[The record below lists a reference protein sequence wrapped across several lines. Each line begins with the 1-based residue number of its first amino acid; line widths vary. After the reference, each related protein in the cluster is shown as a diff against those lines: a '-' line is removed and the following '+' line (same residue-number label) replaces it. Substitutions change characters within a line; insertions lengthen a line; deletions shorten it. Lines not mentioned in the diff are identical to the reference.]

1 MKIFNIINKEFL
13 LASRSGY
20 EIFMPVVYLVIIM
33 IFFNISISYVSNDII
48 LELLP
53 LMIWISCLLICILN
67 IETIFKEDY
76 DDGTLEMFLIKKE
89 GIEIEI
95 LAKILSHWILSN
107 LPIVFVAPLVAMILG
122 LDLTTTLTLFVT
134 LLIGT
139 PTMSLIG
146 SIAAA
151 LTISL
156 KKNKILVSIIVL
168 PLYVPILIFGT
179 SAVNN
184 SFFNMNY
191 DTELLLMTFLFFI
204 KRGNYQSSFFY
215 SQRSNS
221 IVNC

>member
-1 MKIFNIINKEFL
+1 MKILNIITKEFL

-20 EIFMPVVYLVIIM
+20 EIFMPIVYFLIII
-33 IFFNISISYVSNDII
+33 IFFNISTSYVEKVIM

-67 IETIFKEDY
+67 LETIFKEDY
-76 DDGTLEMFLIKKE
+76 DDGTLEMFLIKDD
-89 GIEIEI
+89 EIELSI
-95 LAKILSHWILSN
+95 LIKILSHWLLSN
-107 LPIVFVAPLVAMILG
+107 LPIVIVAPLIAMVLG
-122 LDLTTTLTLFVT
+122 LDTTTTLTLFVT

-156 KKNKILVSIIVL
+156 RKNKILVSIIVL
-168 PLYVPILIFGT
+168 PLYIPILIFGT

-184 SFFNMNY
+184 SFFKMNY
-191 DTELLLMTFLFFI
+191 SVELTLMIFLFFI
-204 KRGNYQSSFFY
+204 FLLITPLACSKALKISLD
-215 SQRSNS
+215 
-221 IVNC
+221 

>member
-1 MKIFNIINKEFL
+1 MKIFNIIDKEFL

-204 KRGNYQSSFFY
+204 FLIITPLACSKALKISLD
-215 SQRSNS
+215 
-221 IVNC
+221 

>member
-1 MKIFNIINKEFL
+1 MKILNIITKEFL

-20 EIFMPVVYLVIIM
+20 EIFMPIVYFLIII
-33 IFFNISISYVSNDII
+33 IFFNISTSYVEKVIM

-67 IETIFKEDY
+67 LETIFKEDY
-76 DDGTLEMFLIKKE
+76 DDGTLEMFLIKDD
-89 GIEIEI
+89 EIELGI
-95 LAKILSHWILSN
+95 LIKILSHWLLSN
-107 LPIVFVAPLVAMILG
+107 LPIVIVAPLIAMVLG
-122 LDLTTTLTLFVT
+122 LDTTTTLTLFIT

-156 KKNKILVSIIVL
+156 RKNKILVSIIVL
-168 PLYVPILIFGT
+168 PLYIPILIFGT

-184 SFFNMNY
+184 SFFKMNY
-191 DTELLLMTFLFFI
+191 DVELTLMLFLFFI
-204 KRGNYQSSFFY
+204 FLLITPLACSKALKISLD
-215 SQRSNS
+215 
-221 IVNC
+221 

>member
-1 MKIFNIINKEFL
+1 MKILNIITKEFL

-20 EIFMPVVYLVIIM
+20 EIFMPIVYFLIII
-33 IFFNISISYVSNDII
+33 IFFNISTSYVEKVIM

-67 IETIFKEDY
+67 LETIFKEDY
-76 DDGTLEMFLIKKE
+76 DDGTLEMFLIKDDQIE
-89 GIEIEI
+89 LGILI
-95 LAKILSHWILSN
+95 KILSHWLLSN
-107 LPIVFVAPLVAMILG
+107 LPIVIVAPLIAMVLG
-122 LDLTTTLTLFVT
+122 LDTATTLTLFIT

-156 KKNKILVSIIVL
+156 RKNKILVSIIVL
-168 PLYVPILIFGT
+168 PLYIPILIFGT

-184 SFFNMNY
+184 SFFKMNY
-191 DTELLLMTFLFFI
+191 SVELTLMLFLFFI
-204 KRGNYQSSFFY
+204 FLLITPLACSKALKISLD
-215 SQRSNS
+215 
-221 IVNC
+221 

>member
-1 MKIFNIINKEFL
+1 MKISNIITKEFL

-20 EIFMPVVYLVIIM
+20 EIFMPIVYFLIII
-33 IFFNISISYVSNDII
+33 IFFNISTSYVEKVIM

-67 IETIFKEDY
+67 LETIFKEDY
-76 DDGTLEMFLIKKE
+76 DDGTLEMFLIKDDQIE
-89 GIEIEI
+89 LGILI
-95 LAKILSHWILSN
+95 KILSHWLLSN
-107 LPIVFVAPLVAMILG
+107 LPIVIVAPLIAMVLG
-122 LDLTTTLTLFVT
+122 LDTTTTLTLFVA

-156 KKNKILVSIIVL
+156 RKNKILVSIIVL
-168 PLYVPILIFGT
+168 PLYIPILIFGT

-184 SFFNMNY
+184 SFFKMNY
-191 DTELLLMTFLFFI
+191 SVELTLMLFLFFI
-204 KRGNYQSSFFY
+204 FLLITPLACSKALKISLD
-215 SQRSNS
+215 
-221 IVNC
+221 

>member
-1 MKIFNIINKEFL
+1 MKILNIITKEFL

-20 EIFMPVVYLVIIM
+20 EIFMPIVYFLIII
-33 IFFNISISYVSNDII
+33 IFFNISTSYVEKVIM

-67 IETIFKEDY
+67 LETIFKEDY
-76 DDGTLEMFLIKKE
+76 DDGTLEMFLIKDD
-89 GIEIEI
+89 EIELSI
-95 LAKILSHWILSN
+95 LIKILSHWLLSN
-107 LPIVFVAPLVAMILG
+107 LPIVIVAPLIAMVLG
-122 LDLTTTLTLFVT
+122 LDTTTTLTLFVT

-156 KKNKILVSIIVL
+156 RKNKILVSIIVL
-168 PLYVPILIFGT
+168 PLYIPILIFGT

-184 SFFNMNY
+184 SFFKMNY
-191 DTELLLMTFLFFI
+191 SVELTLMLFLFFI
-204 KRGNYQSSFFY
+204 FLLITPLACSKALKISLD
-215 SQRSNS
+215 
-221 IVNC
+221 

>member
-1 MKIFNIINKEFL
+1 MKISNIITKEFL

-20 EIFMPVVYLVIIM
+20 EIFMPIVYFLIII
-33 IFFNISISYVSNDII
+33 IFFNISTSYVEKVIM

-67 IETIFKEDY
+67 LETIFKEDY
-76 DDGTLEMFLIKKE
+76 DDGTLEMFLIKDD
-89 GIEIEI
+89 EIELGI
-95 LAKILSHWILSN
+95 LIKILSHWLLSN
-107 LPIVFVAPLVAMILG
+107 LPIVIVAPLIAMVLG
-122 LDLTTTLTLFVT
+122 LDTTTTLTLFIT

-156 KKNKILVSIIVL
+156 RKNKILVSIIVL
-168 PLYVPILIFGT
+168 PLYIPILIFGT

-184 SFFNMNY
+184 SFFKMNY
-191 DTELLLMTFLFFI
+191 SVELTLMLFLFFI
-204 KRGNYQSSFFY
+204 FLLITPLACSKALKISLD
-215 SQRSNS
+215 
-221 IVNC
+221 

>member
-1 MKIFNIINKEFL
+1 MKILNIITKEFL

-20 EIFMPVVYLVIIM
+20 EIFMPIVYFLIII
-33 IFFNISISYVSNDII
+33 IFFNISTSYVEKVIM

-67 IETIFKEDY
+67 LETIFKEDY
-76 DDGTLEMFLIKKE
+76 DDGTLEMFLIKDD
-89 GIEIEI
+89 GIELGI
-95 LAKILSHWILSN
+95 LIKILSHWLLSN
-107 LPIVFVAPLVAMILG
+107 LPIVIVAPLIAMVLG
-122 LDLTTTLTLFVT
+122 LDTTTTLTLFVT

-156 KKNKILVSIIVL
+156 RKNKILVSIIVL
-168 PLYVPILIFGT
+168 PLYIPILIFGT

-184 SFFNMNY
+184 SFFKMNY
-191 DTELLLMTFLFFI
+191 SVELTLMLFLFFI
-204 KRGNYQSSFFY
+204 FLLITPLACSKALKISLD
-215 SQRSNS
+215 
-221 IVNC
+221 

>member
-1 MKIFNIINKEFL
+1 MKILNIITKEFL

-20 EIFMPVVYLVIIM
+20 EIFMPIVYFLIII
-33 IFFNISISYVSNDII
+33 IFFNISTSYVEKVIM

-67 IETIFKEDY
+67 LETIFKEDY
-76 DDGTLEMFLIKKE
+76 DDGTLEMFLIKDDDIE
-89 GIEIEI
+89 LGILI
-95 LAKILSHWILSN
+95 KILSHWLLSN
-107 LPIVFVAPLVAMILG
+107 LPIVIVAPLIAMVLG
-122 LDLTTTLTLFVT
+122 LDTTTTLTLFIT

-156 KKNKILVSIIVL
+156 RKNKILVSIIVL
-168 PLYVPILIFGT
+168 PLYIPILIFGT

-184 SFFNMNY
+184 SFFKMNY
-191 DTELLLMTFLFFI
+191 SVELTLMLFLFFI
-204 KRGNYQSSFFY
+204 FLLITPLACSKALKISLD
-215 SQRSNS
+215 
-221 IVNC
+221 

>member
-1 MKIFNIINKEFL
+1 MKILNIITKEFL

-20 EIFMPVVYLVIIM
+20 EIFMPIVYFLIII
-33 IFFNISISYVSNDII
+33 IFFNISTSYVEKAIM

-67 IETIFKEDY
+67 LETIFKEDY
-76 DDGTLEMFLIKKE
+76 DDGTLEMFLIKDD
-89 GIEIEI
+89 EIELGI
-95 LAKILSHWILSN
+95 LIKILSHWLLSN
-107 LPIVFVAPLVAMILG
+107 LPIVIVAPLMAMVLG
-122 LDLTTTLTLFVT
+122 LDTTTTLTLFIT

-156 KKNKILVSIIVL
+156 RKNKILVSIIVL
-168 PLYVPILIFGT
+168 PLYIPILIFGT

-184 SFFNMNY
+184 SFFKMNY
-191 DTELLLMTFLFFI
+191 SVELTLMIFLFFI
-204 KRGNYQSSFFY
+204 FLLITPLACSKALKISLD
-215 SQRSNS
+215 
-221 IVNC
+221 

>member
-1 MKIFNIINKEFL
+1 MKISNIITKEFL

-20 EIFMPVVYLVIIM
+20 EIFMPIVYFLIII
-33 IFFNISISYVSNDII
+33 IFFNISTSYVEKVIM

-67 IETIFKEDY
+67 LETIFKEDY
-76 DDGTLEMFLIKKE
+76 DDGTLEMFLIKDDQIE
-89 GIEIEI
+89 LGILI
-95 LAKILSHWILSN
+95 KILSHWLLSN
-107 LPIVFVAPLVAMILG
+107 LPIVIVAPLIAMVLG
-122 LDLTTTLTLFVT
+122 LDTATTLTLFIT

-156 KKNKILVSIIVL
+156 RKNKILVSIIVL
-168 PLYVPILIFGT
+168 PLYIPILIFGT

-184 SFFNMNY
+184 SFFKMNY
-191 DTELLLMTFLFFI
+191 SVELTLMLFLFFI
-204 KRGNYQSSFFY
+204 FLLITPLACSKALKISLD
-215 SQRSNS
+215 
-221 IVNC
+221 

>member
-1 MKIFNIINKEFL
+1 MKILNIITKEFL

-20 EIFMPVVYLVIIM
+20 EIFMPIVYFLIII
-33 IFFNISISYVSNDII
+33 IFFNISTSYVEKVIM

-67 IETIFKEDY
+67 LETIFKEDY
-76 DDGTLEMFLIKKE
+76 DDGTLEMFLIKND
-89 GIEIEI
+89 EIELGI
-95 LAKILSHWILSN
+95 LIKILSHWLLSN
-107 LPIVFVAPLVAMILG
+107 LPIVIVAPLIAMVLG
-122 LDLTTTLTLFVT
+122 LDTTTTLTLFVT

-156 KKNKILVSIIVL
+156 RKNKILVSIIVL
-168 PLYVPILIFGT
+168 PLYIPILIFGT

-184 SFFNMNY
+184 SFFKMNY
-191 DTELLLMTFLFFI
+191 SVELTLMLFLFFI
-204 KRGNYQSSFFY
+204 FLLITPLACSKALKISLD
-215 SQRSNS
+215 
-221 IVNC
+221 

>member
-1 MKIFNIINKEFL
+1 MKILNIITKEFL

-20 EIFMPVVYLVIIM
+20 EIFMPIVYFLIII
-33 IFFNISISYVSNDII
+33 IFFNISTSYVEKVIM

-67 IETIFKEDY
+67 LETIFKEDY
-76 DDGTLEMFLIKKE
+76 DDGTLEMFLIKDD
-89 GIEIEI
+89 GIELGI
-95 LAKILSHWILSN
+95 LIKILSHWLLSN
-107 LPIVFVAPLVAMILG
+107 LPIVIVAPLIAMVLG
-122 LDLTTTLTLFVT
+122 LDTTTTLTLFIT

-156 KKNKILVSIIVL
+156 RKNKILVSIIVL
-168 PLYVPILIFGT
+168 PLYIPILIFGT

-184 SFFNMNY
+184 SFFKMNY
-191 DTELLLMTFLFFI
+191 SVELTLMLFLFFI
-204 KRGNYQSSFFY
+204 FLLITPLACSKALKISLD
-215 SQRSNS
+215 
-221 IVNC
+221 

>member
-1 MKIFNIINKEFL
+1 MKILNIITKEFL

-20 EIFMPVVYLVIIM
+20 EIFMPIVYFLIII
-33 IFFNISISYVSNDII
+33 IFFNISTSYVEKIVM

-67 IETIFKEDY
+67 LETIFKEDY
-76 DDGTLEMFLIKKE
+76 DDGTLEMFLIKDDQ
-89 GIEIEI
+89 IELSI
-95 LAKILSHWILSN
+95 LIKILSHWLLSN
-107 LPIVFVAPLVAMILG
+107 LPIVIVAPLIAMVLG
-122 LDLTTTLTLFVT
+122 LDTTTTLTLFVT

-156 KKNKILVSIIVL
+156 RKNKILVSIIVL
-168 PLYVPILIFGT
+168 PLYIPILIFGT

-184 SFFNMNY
+184 SFFKMNY
-191 DTELLLMTFLFFI
+191 DVELTLMLFLFFI
-204 KRGNYQSSFFY
+204 FLLITPLACSKALKISLD
-215 SQRSNS
+215 
-221 IVNC
+221 

>member
-1 MKIFNIINKEFL
+1 MKILNIITKEFL

-20 EIFMPVVYLVIIM
+20 EIFMPIVYLLIII
-33 IFFNISISYVSNDII
+33 IFFNISISYVAKDIM

-67 IETIFKEDY
+67 LETIFKEDY
-76 DDGTLEMFLIKKE
+76 DDGTLEMFLIKND
-89 GIEIEI
+89 GIELGI
-95 LAKILSHWILSN
+95 LIKILSHWLLSN
-107 LPIVFVAPLVAMILG
+107 LPIVIVAPLIAMVLG
-122 LDLTTTLTLFVT
+122 LDTATTLTLFLT

-156 KKNKILVSIIVL
+156 RKNKILVSIIVL
-168 PLYVPILIFGT
+168 PMYVPILIFGT

-184 SFFNMNY
+184 SFFKMNY
-191 DTELLLMTFLFFI
+191 NTELTLMSFLFFI
-204 KRGNYQSSFFY
+204 FLLITPLACSKALKISLD
-215 SQRSNS
+215 
-221 IVNC
+221 

>member
-1 MKIFNIINKEFL
+1 MKILNIITKEFL

-20 EIFMPVVYLVIIM
+20 EIFMPIVYFLIII
-33 IFFNISISYVSNDII
+33 IFFNISTSYVEKVIM

-67 IETIFKEDY
+67 LETIFKEDY
-76 DDGTLEMFLIKKE
+76 DDGTLEMFLIKDDDIE
-89 GIEIEI
+89 LGILI
-95 LAKILSHWILSN
+95 KILSHWLLSN
-107 LPIVFVAPLVAMILG
+107 LPIVIVAPLIAMVLG
-122 LDLTTTLTLFVT
+122 LDTTTTLTLFVT

-156 KKNKILVSIIVL
+156 RKNKILVSIIVL
-168 PLYVPILIFGT
+168 PLYIPILIFGT

-184 SFFNMNY
+184 SFFKMNY
-191 DTELLLMTFLFFI
+191 SVELTLMLFLFFI
-204 KRGNYQSSFFY
+204 FLLITPLACSKALKISLD
-215 SQRSNS
+215 
-221 IVNC
+221 

>member
-1 MKIFNIINKEFL
+1 MKILNIITKEFL

-20 EIFMPVVYLVIIM
+20 EIFMPIVYFLIII
-33 IFFNISISYVSNDII
+33 IFFNISTSYVEKVIM

-67 IETIFKEDY
+67 LETIFKEDY
-76 DDGTLEMFLIKKE
+76 DDGTLEMFLIKDD
-89 GIEIEI
+89 EIELSI
-95 LAKILSHWILSN
+95 LIKILSHWLLSN
-107 LPIVFVAPLVAMILG
+107 LPIVIVAPLIAMVLG
-122 LDLTTTLTLFVT
+122 LDTTTTLTLFVT

-156 KKNKILVSIIVL
+156 RKNKILVSIIVL
-168 PLYVPILIFGT
+168 PLYIPILIFGT

-184 SFFNMNY
+184 SFFKMNY
-191 DTELLLMTFLFFI
+191 SVELTLMLFLFFI
-204 KRGNYQSSFFY
+204 FLLITPLHVAKL
-215 SQRSNS
+215 
-221 IVNC
+221 

>member
-1 MKIFNIINKEFL
+1 MTRVFNIISKEFL

-20 EIFMPVVYLVIIM
+20 EVFLPIVYLLIIM
-33 IFFNISISYVSNDII
+33 MFFNISISYVEKDIM

-53 LMIWISCLLICILN
+53 LMTWISCLLICILN
-67 IETIFKEDY
+67 LENIFKEDY
-76 DDGTLEMFLIKKE
+76 DDGTLEMFLMKKE
-89 GIEIEI
+89 GIELDIMI
-95 LAKILSHWILSN
+95 KILSHWLLSN
-107 LPIVFVAPLVAMILG
+107 LPIVIAAPLVAIALG
-122 LDLTTTLTLFVT
+122 LDFGTTSTLFIT

-156 KKNKILVSIIVL
+156 KKNKILVSVIVL

-184 SFFNMNY
+184 SFFKINY
-191 DTELLLMTFLFFI
+191 DTEITLMIFLFFI
-204 KRGNYQSSFFY
+204 FLLLTPLACSKALKISLD
-215 SQRSNS
+215 
-221 IVNC
+221 

>member
-1 MKIFNIINKEFL
+1 MKILNIITKEFL

-20 EIFMPVVYLVIIM
+20 EIFMPIVYFLIII
-33 IFFNISISYVSNDII
+33 IFFNISTSYVEKVIM

-67 IETIFKEDY
+67 LETIFKEDY
-76 DDGTLEMFLIKKE
+76 DDGTLEMFLIKDD
-89 GIEIEI
+89 EIEFGI
-95 LAKILSHWILSN
+95 LIKILSHWLLSN
-107 LPIVFVAPLVAMILG
+107 LPIVIVAPLIAMVLG
-122 LDLTTTLTLFVT
+122 LDTATTLTLFIT

-156 KKNKILVSIIVL
+156 RKNKILVSIIVL
-168 PLYVPILIFGT
+168 PLYIPILIFGT

-184 SFFNMNY
+184 SFFKMNY
-191 DTELLLMTFLFFI
+191 SVELTLMLFLFFI
-204 KRGNYQSSFFY
+204 FLLITPLACSKALKISLD
-215 SQRSNS
+215 
-221 IVNC
+221 

>member
-1 MKIFNIINKEFL
+1 MKILNIITKEFL

-20 EIFMPVVYLVIIM
+20 EIFMPIVYFLIII
-33 IFFNISISYVSNDII
+33 IFFNISTSYVEKVIM

-67 IETIFKEDY
+67 LETIFKEDY
-76 DDGTLEMFLIKKE
+76 DDGTLEMFLIKDDQIE
-89 GIEIEI
+89 LGILI
-95 LAKILSHWILSN
+95 KILSHWLLSN
-107 LPIVFVAPLVAMILG
+107 LPIVIVAPLIAMVLG
-122 LDLTTTLTLFVT
+122 LDTTTTLTLFIT

-156 KKNKILVSIIVL
+156 RKNKILVSIIVL
-168 PLYVPILIFGT
+168 PLYIPILIFGT

-184 SFFNMNY
+184 SFFKMNY
-191 DTELLLMTFLFFI
+191 SVELTLMLFLFFI
-204 KRGNYQSSFFY
+204 FLLITPLACSKALKISLD
-215 SQRSNS
+215 
-221 IVNC
+221 

>member
-1 MKIFNIINKEFL
+1 MKILNIITKEFL

-20 EIFMPVVYLVIIM
+20 EIFMPIVYFLIII
-33 IFFNISISYVSNDII
+33 IFFNISTSYVEKVIM

-67 IETIFKEDY
+67 LETIFKEDY
-76 DDGTLEMFLIKKE
+76 DDGTLEMFLIKDD
-89 GIEIEI
+89 EIEFGI
-95 LAKILSHWILSN
+95 LIKILSHWLLSN
-107 LPIVFVAPLVAMILG
+107 LPIVIVAPLIAMVLG
-122 LDLTTTLTLFVT
+122 LDTTTTLTLFVT

-156 KKNKILVSIIVL
+156 RKNKILVSIIVL
-168 PLYVPILIFGT
+168 PLYIPILIFGT

-184 SFFNMNY
+184 SFFKMNY
-191 DTELLLMTFLFFI
+191 SVELTLMLFLFFI
-204 KRGNYQSSFFY
+204 LLLITPLACSKALKISLD
-215 SQRSNS
+215 
-221 IVNC
+221 